1 MSLRDIKRIHGPVA
15 LCVTELAVR
24 HTGPSGWPWSNV
36 SSGLA
41 QASPQTLYQD
51 NLLGGRV
58 LGGLLGVV

>member
-1 MSLRDIKRIHGPVA
+1 
-15 LCVTELAVR
+15 LAVR